1 MKDRTRKTEWVALA
15 VAAVAVTAGAAGH
28 AAPPLAT
35 PRLLAELPAE
45 CNTPD
50 GMCLLADGSIVV
62 SIPNF
67 NDPAAPPLLARIT
80 SDNKA
85 EVFHRFPTPYPGLKK
100 GVDRIGPMGIARDPA
115 SGDLYLA
122 DNQFSPDNPRQSRL
136 WRLTLRDGKIAGM
149 FLVASGL
156 NIANGVAVHG
166 GHVYLT
172 ESTLDQVFNP
182 TMKSAVLCFELGAEN
197 VQMATPLASDPH
209 VLATFESKNKVWP
222 FGADGITFD
231 SKGNLYVGVF
241 SDGDLYK
248 ITFDAAG
255 KVQSNKLFVRAPG
268 RLISCD
274 GMSCD
279 LKTNNIYLADC
290 AANAVHVIH
299 PDGVLETLAK
309 NDDVPD
315 VAAKR
320 RGLLDEPC
328 EVLFRGNQVI
338 VSNMDWPLDG
348 FVNQK
353 PYRMPATISVIELPA
368 AEK

>member
-1 MKDRTRKTEWVALA
+1 MKDKTRKTEWVALA
-15 VAAVAVTAGAAGH
+15 VAAVAVMAGATGH
-28 AAPPLAT
+28 AAQALAT
-35 PRLLAELPAE
+35 PRLLVELPAE

-62 SIPNF
+62 SVPNF
-67 NDPAAPPLLARIT
+67 NDPAAPPLLARI
-80 SDNKA
+80 SADNKA

-115 SGDLYLA
+115 SGDLYMA
-122 DNQFSPDNPRQSRL
+122 DNQFSPDRPRESRL
-136 WRLTLRDGKIAGM
+136 WRLKLRDGKIAGM
-149 FLVASGL
+149 SLVASGL

-172 ESTLDQVFNP
+172 ESTLEQVYDP
-182 TMKSAVLCFELGAEN
+182 TMKSAVLRFGLAEEN
-197 VQMATPLASDPH
+197 VRIAKAMETDPH
-209 VLATFESKNKVWP
+209 VLATFESKKKEWP

-241 SDGDLYK
+241 SDGVLYK
-248 ITFDAAG
+248 ITFDAGG
-255 KVQSNKLFVRAPG
+255 KVQSNDVFVREPG

-279 LKTNNIYLADC
+279 LKTDKIYLADC
-290 AANAVHVIH
+290 AGNAVHVIQ
-299 PDGVLETLAK
+299 PDGRLETLAK

-320 RGLLDEPC
+320 RGLLDEPS
-328 EVLFRGNQVI
+328 EVLFRNKQV
-338 VSNMDWPLDG
+338 VVANMDWPIDG
-348 FVNQK
+348 FVNKK
-353 PYRMPATISVIELPA
+353 PYRMPATISVIDVP
-368 AEK
+368 